1 MNVNVFLLMYSPFF
15 VFCFLNTKEDVFF
28 YANSLIANCGDF
40 LYKMFMNFANGK
52 ITIFRCRLFCF
63 FKDVYWWHALLMI
76 YHCKCKSLWTDLVF
90 GQLSLAT
97 NQEKIWKSISQHML
111 SFGHIKN
118 AKVLSDCGIF
128 EIPRGHE
135 LIWIWII

>member
-52 ITIFRCRLFCF
+52 NYHFSLSAVLLFQRC
-63 FKDVYWWHALLMI
+63 LLVARTFNDI
-76 YHCKCKSLWTDLVF
+76 SL
-90 GQLSLAT
+90 Q
-97 NQEKIWKSISQHML
+97 M
-111 SFGHIKN
+111 
-118 AKVLSDCGIF
+118 
-128 EIPRGHE
+128 
-135 LIWIWII
+135 